1 MREFRPGKTKETKNP
16 WICLVYLV
24 GSGES
29 SASPRLLLRRTH
41 KSHAFA
47 QFDDGCSGG
56 CLADAWNGDEDFE
69 APGERAQPTIELAD
83 QAFGLAGAQRIEERG
98 AFVARRQMA
107 AHEL

>member
-1 MREFRPGKTKETKNP
+1 
-16 WICLVYLV
+16 L
-24 GSGES
+24 
-29 SASPRLLLRRTH
+29 
-41 KSHAFA
+41 

-69 APGERAQPTIELAD
+69 APGERAQLTIELAD

-107 AHEL
+107 AHELL